1 MTSHILC
8 GTKCGMDDS
17 KFKRKHPQK
26 ALSVVGIKALNEP
39 GRYADGNGLYL
50 VVDPSGSKRWV
61 LRTVV
66 QGRRRDIGLGGLRI
80 VSLSDARQQA
90 AALRQSA
97 RSGGDPLAARR
108 QAKAKIPSFSEAAK
122 LVHRNRAASW
132 KNQKHAAQWL
142 STLEQYVFPA
152 LGSRRI
158 DQIESP
164 DVLRVLSEIW
174 LKKPETARRIRQRIG
189 TVFDWA
195 KAAGLRVG
203 ENPVD
208 GVSKGLPR
216 QPDRDDHFAAM
227 AYVDVPK
234 FVTQLHLASAGEGA
248 KLALEFLI
256 LTASRT
262 REVLGAEWRE
272 IDFEKSIW
280 TIAKGRM
287 KAGREHK
294 VPLSKRAVAILKRA
308 KELAGGSF
316 LVFPGR
322 SAELPMSNMVFL
334 MIVRRMGLAITVH
347 GFRSAFRDW
356 ASERTNFSREVCEM
370 ALAHTIKSKAEAAYR
385 RGDLLEKR
393 RELMA
398 TWAKYIAA
406 TSAQVVTL
414 RAG

>member
-1 MTSHILC
+1 MVTIKPKGPHP
-8 GTKCGMDDS
+8 TKV
-17 KFKRKHPQK
+17 
-26 ALSVVGIKALNEP
+26 LSTIGIRAIREP

-61 LRTVV
+61 LRTIV
-66 QGRRRDIGLGGLRI
+66 QGRRRDIGLGGLR
-80 VSLSDARQQA
+80 VVPLADARLQA
-90 AALRQSA
+90 AELRQSA
-97 RSGGDPLAARR
+97 RSGGDPMAARR
-108 QAKAKIPSFSEAAK
+108 QAKTKVPNFAEAAK
-122 LVHRNRAASW
+122 AVHEERKSSW
-132 KNQKHAAQWL
+132 KNQKHTDQWL
-142 STLEQYVFPA
+142 STLETYVFA
-152 LGSRRI
+152 DFGSRRI
-158 DQIESP
+158 DLLETP
-164 DVLRVLSEIW
+164 DVLRVLSPIW
-174 LKKPETARRIRQRIG
+174 LKKPETARRVKQRIG

-195 KAAGLRVG
+195 KAAGLRLG
-203 ENPVD
+203 ENPID

-216 QPDRDDHFAAM
+216 QPDRDGHFAAM
-227 AYVDVPK
+227 PYMDVPK
-234 FVTQLHLASAGEGA
+234 FIAQLQLASAGEGV

-262 REVLGAEWRE
+262 NEVLGAEWPE
-272 IDFEKSIW
+272 IDLDKSVW
-280 TIAKGRM
+280 TIAKDRM
-287 KAGREHK
+287 KAGREHR

-322 SAELPMSNMVFL
+322 TIDKPMTNMVFL
-334 MIVRRMGLAITVH
+334 MLVRRMGLDFTVH

-406 TSAQVVTL
+406 TPADVVTL

>member
-1 MTSHILC
+1 MS
-8 GTKCGMDDS
+8 DS
-17 KFKRKHPQK
+17 KIKRKHPQK
-26 ALSVVGIKALNEP
+26 TLTVVGIRALNEP

-66 QGRRRDIGLGGLRI
+66 QGRRRDIGLGGLR
-80 VSLSDARQQA
+80 VVPLSDARQQA
-90 AALRQSA
+90 AELRQAA

-108 QAKAKIPSFSEAAK
+108 QAKVKIPSFSEAAK
-122 LVHRNRAASW
+122 AVHRDRAGSW

-142 STLEQYVFPA
+142 STLEQYVFPI

-158 DQIESP
+158 DLIETP

-174 LKKPETARRIRQRIG
+174 IKRPETARRVRQRIG

-195 KAAGLRVG
+195 KAAGLRAG

-216 QPDRDDHFAAM
+216 QPDRDGHFAAM
-227 AYVDVPK
+227 PYTDVAK
-234 FVTQLHLASAGEGA
+234 FISQLQSAAAGEGA

-262 REVLGAEWRE
+262 NEVLGAKWSE
-272 IDFEKSIW
+272 FELDKGIW
-280 TIAKGRM
+280 IIGKDRM
-287 KAGREHK
+287 KAGREHR
-294 VPLSKRAVAILKRA
+294 VPLSKRAVTILLLA
-308 KELAGGSF
+308 KELAGASD

-322 SAELPMSNMVFL
+322 SAEIPMSNMVFL
-334 MIVRRMGLAITVH
+334 MIVRRMGLGITVH

-385 RGDLLEKR
+385 RGDFLEKR
-393 RELMA
+393 RDLMA
-398 TWAKYIAA
+398 TWAKYISA
-406 TSAQVVTL
+406 TPAEIVTL

>member
-1 MTSHILC
+1 MN
-8 GTKCGMDDS
+8 DS

-50 VVDPSGSKRWV
+50 VVDRSGSKRWV

-97 RSGGDPLAARR
+97 RSGADPLTARR
-108 QAKAKIPSFSEAAK
+108 QAKLKMPSFSEAAK
-122 LVHRNRAASW
+122 AVHTDRAGSW
-132 KNQKHAAQWL
+132 KNEKHAAQWL
-142 STLEQYVFPA
+142 STLERYVFPA
-152 LGSRRI
+152 LGSRRV
-158 DQIESP
+158 DLIETP

-174 LKKPETARRIRQRIG
+174 LKRPETARRIRQRIG

-195 KAAGLRVG
+195 KAAGLRTG

-216 QPDRDDHFAAM
+216 QPDRDGHFAAM
-227 AYVDVPK
+227 PYADVPK
-234 FVTQLHLASAGEGA
+234 FVAQLHLASTGEGA

-262 REVLGAEWRE
+262 NEVLGAEWRE

-370 ALAHTIKSKAEAAYR
+370 ALAHTIKNKAEAAYR
-385 RGDLLEKR
+385 RGDLLDKR
-393 RELMA
+393 RDLME
-398 TWAKYIAA
+398 TWAKFM
-406 TSAQVVTL
+406 SAKSAEIVTL

>member
-1 MTSHILC
+1 MY
-8 GTKCGMDDS
+8 DS
-17 KFKRKHPQK
+17 KIKRKHPEK
-26 ALSVVGIKALNEP
+26 ALSAVGIKALNGP

-66 QGRRRDIGLGGLRI
+66 QGRRRDIGLGGLRM

-90 AALRQSA
+90 TELRQSA
-97 RSGGDPLAARR
+97 RSGGDPLAERR
-108 QAKAKIPSFSEAAK
+108 KAKVKIPSFSEAAK
-122 LVHRNRAASW
+122 AVHRDRAGSW

-142 STLEQYVFPA
+142 TTLEQYVFPA

-158 DQIESP
+158 DLIETP

-174 LKKPETARRIRQRIG
+174 LKRPETARRIRQRIR

-227 AYVDVPK
+227 GYVDVPK
-234 FVTQLHLASAGEGA
+234 FIATLQLASAGEGA
-248 KLALEFLI
+248 RLALEFLI

-262 REVLGAEWRE
+262 NEVLGAEWRE
-272 IDFEKSIW
+272 IDLDKGVW
-280 TIAKGRM
+280 TIAKERM
-287 KAGREHK
+287 KAGREHR
-294 VPLSKRAVAILKRA
+294 VPLSKRAVAILKRT

-322 SAELPMSNMVFL
+322 TIDRPMSNMVFL
-334 MIVRRMGLAITVH
+334 MLVRRMDLDITVH

-398 TWAKYIAA
+398 TWAKYIAS
-406 TSAQVVTL
+406 TSADVVTL